1 MAVVGNIDFLARD
14 VLYDKQKPYR
24 MKFVPPSG
32 FPWSNIKTNIQPQ
45 KIEDIRGREKDF
57 SLGANGFSLETLD
70 SGMTYEDFD
79 DEDKIVQTYLPNV
92 AKLLRSM
99 LNPSRIQIFEF
110 LVRKRG
116 ESFPLATET
125 AYEDHQ
131 PTTAAHI
138 GL

>member
-32 FPWSNIKTNIQPQ
+32 LPWSNIRTEIQPQ

-57 SLGANGFSLETLD
+57 SLDTTGFSLESFD
-70 SGMTYEDFD
+70 SGMTFEDFND
-79 DEDKIVQTYLPNV
+79 HDKIVQTYLPNV
-92 AKLLRSM
+92 SRLLKSM

-110 LVRKRG
+110 LVRSPSCATSPPKTN
-116 ESFPLATET
+116 ESRFGNGARVF
-125 AYEDHQ
+125 Q
-131 PTTAAHI
+131 
-138 GL
+138 

>member
-57 SLGANGFSLETLD
+57 SLSANGFSLETFD

-79 DEDKIVQTYLPNV
+79 DEDKIVQTYLPNI

-110 LVRKRG
+110 IVRW
-116 ESFPLATET
+116 P
-125 AYEDHQ
+125 
-131 PTTAAHI
+131 
-138 GL
+138 